1 MYKEKIVDVTTGQI
15 TFRDYTEEEIIEVE
29 KAKEESEIE
38 NDALLAKQ
46 AAKREVFAKLG
57 LTEDDFQ
64 TLGL

>member
-1 MYKEKIVDVTTGQI
+1 MYKEKIIDVSTGEI
-15 TFRDYTEEEIIEVE
+15 TFRDYTQEEIIEVE
-29 KAKEESEIE
+29 KAKEEAQIE